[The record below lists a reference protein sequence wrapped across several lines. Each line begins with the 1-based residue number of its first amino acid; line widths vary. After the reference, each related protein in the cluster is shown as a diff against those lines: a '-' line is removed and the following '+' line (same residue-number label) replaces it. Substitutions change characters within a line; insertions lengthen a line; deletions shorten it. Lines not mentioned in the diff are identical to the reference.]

1 MVMNKTEYYR
11 IRKYLLLVVLAC
23 LIYSVYSIVV
33 VYYDNKAIKAGP
45 IKSYE
50 IVSKHSGAINISSYI
65 IVRYRGKDYTVTVS
79 RKDINEGKIYKVLYN
94 NEWNDT
100 LFYDIKDD
108 IYVRVGILLL
118 GLILICFMYHYIKEY
133 HGSK

>member
-1 MVMNKTEYYR
+1 MTMVVNKIEYHQ
-11 IRKYLLLVVLAC
+11 IRKYLLFVVLAG

-79 RKDINEGKIYKVLYN
+79 RKDINEGKLYSHPLKTIFQHKACTDKLYADSFYKVQKN
-94 NEWNDT
+94 SHSSFE
-100 LFYDIKDD
+100 
-108 IYVRVGILLL
+108 V
-118 GLILICFMYHYIKEY
+118 ICCRR
-133 HGSK
+133 

>member
-1 MVMNKTEYYR
+1 M
-11 IRKYLLLVVLAC
+11 LAC

-65 IVRYRGKDYTVTVS
+65 IVRYRGKDYTITVS
-79 RKDINEGKIYKVLYN
+79 RKDINEGKLYKVLYY

-108 IYVRVGILLL
+108 IYVKSGHS
-118 GLILICFMYHYIKEY
+118 LIRFNFDKLYVPLYKAVSWEEVMKPLV
-133 HGSK
+133 

>member
-1 MVMNKTEYYR
+1 MVVNKIEFHQ
-11 IRKYLLLVVLAC
+11 IRKYLLFVVLAC

-65 IVRYRGKDYTVTVS
+65 IVRYRGKDYTITVS
-79 RKDINEGKIYKVLYN
+79 RKDINEGKLYKVLYY

-100 LFYDIKDD
+100 LFYDIKPQFRS
-108 IYVRVGILLL
+108 IIPCEVLL
-118 GLILICFMYHYIKEY
+118 YIEVTF
-133 HGSK
+133 